1 MEQFSTIG
9 VIGIGKVGAAYAI
22 TCHQL
27 GYSLGAIYNRTKG
40 TANELADQIP
50 TQVVDS
56 PAEVVTQCDLI
67 FITVADHAID
77 LILDQLEDVA
87 VKGKGF
93 VHASGALSQ
102 LALQPL
108 ADRGAHVGSLHPALP
123 FADVEKAVRELPG
136 TTLTMEASSDE
147 MAEWLTSFADALGCP
162 IISLTPEQ
170 KIVYHGILCFMSN
183 YSVTLYATAQRLLHD
198 LGADEYA
205 TTNALKGIYQA
216 TAANILKKG
225 IPDALTGP
233 LVRAEVNTIEK
244 HLVAFQAEPSLEA
257 AYRSLGLLTFP
268 MLEAR
273 GTPTHELE
281 EILKEK
287 ETICD

>member
-1 MEQFSTIG
+1 MEQFLTIG
-9 VIGIGKVGAAYAI
+9 VIGIGKVGATYAI
-22 TCHQL
+22 TCYQL
-27 GYSLGAIYNRTKG
+27 GHPIGAIYNRTKSA
-40 TANELADQIP
+40 ANELVDQIP

-56 PAEVVTQCDLI
+56 PAEVVTHCDLI

-77 LILDQLEDVA
+77 LILDQLEDVE
-87 VKGKGF
+87 VNGKAF

-123 FADVEKAVRELPG
+123 FADVDKAVRELPG
-136 TTLTMEASSDE
+136 TTLTIEASTDE
-147 MAEWLTSFADALGCP
+147 ITEWLTSFADALGCP
-162 IISLTPEQ
+162 TISLTPEQ

-244 HLVAFQAEPSLEA
+244 HLAAFQAETCI
-257 AYRSLGLLTFP
+257 RSCVPEFRITDLP
-268 MLEAR
+268 DA
-273 GTPTHELE
+273 
-281 EILKEK
+281 
-287 ETICD
+287 